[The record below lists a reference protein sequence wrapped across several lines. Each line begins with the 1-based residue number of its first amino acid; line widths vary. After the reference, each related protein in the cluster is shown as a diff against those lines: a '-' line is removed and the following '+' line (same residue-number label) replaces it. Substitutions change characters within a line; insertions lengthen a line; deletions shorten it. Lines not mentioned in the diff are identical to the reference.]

1 MILRQWSAEMRS
13 DKVPAY
19 REYFARTGARDYA
32 ATPGIL
38 CFQLMFGTLDEQ
50 RSRVMTLSW
59 WTSLDAIR
67 AFAGDD
73 YTRARYYAEDA
84 QYFLTLPPH
93 VEHFDVAMSEGTAAA
108 QR

>member
-32 ATPGIL
+32 ATAGNL
-38 CFQLMFGTLDEQ
+38 GFQLLFGKLDEQ

-67 AFAGDD
+67 AFAGED
-73 YTRARYYAEDA
+73 YSRARYYPEDA
-84 QYFLTLPPH
+84 QFFLTLPAG
-93 VEHFDVAMSEGTAAA
+93 VEHFDVAMSEGASAT